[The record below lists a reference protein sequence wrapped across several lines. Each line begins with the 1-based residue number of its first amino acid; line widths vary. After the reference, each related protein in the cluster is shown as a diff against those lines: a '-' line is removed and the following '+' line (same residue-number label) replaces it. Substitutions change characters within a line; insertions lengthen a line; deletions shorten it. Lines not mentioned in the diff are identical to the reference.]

1 MAACVHILCVCVWG
15 ASLPSLSLSHF
26 SVFFFSLSLSPLSR
40 CPPGEYHRLLE
51 NVVKKQ
57 GVFHQTDKGTGEG
70 EEGGRGGGKRREG
83 GGEEGGEG
91 ERKEER
97 ERREEREERVRV

>member
-1 MAACVHILCVCVWG
+1 MCVCVWS
-15 ASLPSLSLSHF
+15 ASLPSLSLSLISLF
-26 SVFFFSLSLSPLSR
+26 SSFLSLSSPLSR
-40 CPPGEYHRLLE
+40 CPPAEYHRLLE

-91 ERKEER
+91 EEGGNGEEGESIKGRGGKR
-97 ERREEREERVRV
+97 EGK

>member
-1 MAACVHILCVCVWG
+1 MATCVHILCVCVCG
-15 ASLPSLSLSHF
+15 VLHYLHSLSLISLF
-26 SVFFFSLSLSPLSR
+26 SSFLSLSSPLSR
-40 CPPGEYHRLLE
+40 CPPAEYHRLLE

-70 EEGGRGGGKRREG
+70 EEGGKRREG
-83 GGEEGGEG
+83 G

-97 ERREEREERVRV
+97 ERREEREKRVRV

>member
-1 MAACVHILCVCVWG
+1 MCSYTLCVCVG
-15 ASLPSLSLSHF
+15 CFTTFSLSLSF
-26 SVFFFSLSLSPLSR
+26 LCFLFFSLSPLSR
-40 CPPGEYHRLLE
+40 CPPAEYHRLLE

-91 ERKEER
+91 EEGGKGGEGESIKGRGGKR
-97 ERREEREERVRV
+97 EGK